1 MSDDHELKLTA
12 TGTVRTESVTD
23 ADDMTVTQAVVQ
35 EVTAEIPIDGD
46 RLYKSD
52 VATTHRQGTTIT
64 SRDVADA
71 VCEEIDAEPVDVDG
85 WEITLS
91 ASLDDWQK
99 VALEAA
105 DQKRNGTSRKVTTA
119 IEILLSL
126 HEKFAETDRPIL
138 AALNIDET
146 YDHGR
151 REDLV
156 SELESVGH
164 VLQATADEEVTAD
177 A

>member
-1 MSDDHELKLTA
+1 MSDDHELTLTA
-12 TGTVRTESVTD
+12 TGTVRTESVTE

-46 RLYKSD
+46 RLYNSD
-52 VATTHRQGTTIT
+52 VATTHRQGSVIT
-64 SRDVADA
+64 RADVADV
-71 VCEEIDAEPVDVDG
+71 VCEEIDAEPVDVDE
-85 WEITLS
+85 WELTLS

-99 VALEAA
+99 VTLDAA
-105 DQKRNGTSRKVTTA
+105 DKRRMNTENKIATA

-126 HEKFAETDRPIL
+126 HEDFGESDRPIL

-151 REDLV
+151 SDDLI
-156 SELESVGH
+156 SELDSVGH
-164 VLQATADEEVTAD
+164 VLQAKADEEVTAD

>member
-1 MSDDHELKLTA
+1 MSDDHELTLTA
-12 TGTVRTESVTD
+12 TGEVRTASVTE

-46 RLYKSD
+46 RLCNSD
-52 VATTHRQGTTIT
+52 VATTHRQGTAIT
-64 SRDVADA
+64 GRDVADV
-71 VCEEIDAEPVDVDG
+71 VCETIDAEPVDVDE

-119 IEILLSL
+119 IEILISL
-126 HEKFAETDRPIL
+126 HEKFTETDRPIL
-138 AALNIDET
+138 AALNIDGT

-151 REDLV
+151 RDDLI
-156 SELESVGH
+156 SELDSVGN
-164 VLQATADEEVTAD
+164 VLQAKTEEVSAD
-177 A
+177 V